1 MADSKFIQCDWG
13 LFPFKYFF
21 SNAIQKKVTLSD
33 ISSNDISTSVST
45 DTVRHEIEE
54 ILKNQKPGEKRLSDQ
69 KIADIL
75 KSKGYEIARRTVSKY
90 RTQLNISS
98 SYNR

>member
-1 MADSKFIQCDWG
+1 M
-13 LFPFKYFF
+13 
-21 SNAIQKKVTLSD
+21 SD